1 MHSPALSGAGPG
13 KRPERFEAFA
23 DREEA
28 GDYAAGRFLA
38 SGRKVPRE
46 GGFILTTCES
56 RDQVEAIVKED
67 PFVARGL
74 ADCRIIEFQISQRAP
89 SIDAAL
95 AETAIL
101 ESLPRNR
108 GERSE

>member
-1 MHSPALSGAGPG
+1 MFLIELTYKAGLAEIDACMEPH
-13 KRPERFEAFA
+13 RAYLNRH
-23 DREEA
+23 
-28 GDYAAGRFLA
+28 YAAGRFLA

-56 RDQVEAIVKED
+56 REQVEAIVKED
-67 PFVARGL
+67 PFVTRGL

-95 AETAIL
+95 AETAKR
-101 ESLPRNR
+101 SL
-108 GERSE
+108 